1 MTAVN
6 GSLELWGGVE
16 CTISRVGDQYTRQL
30 DRTAHAT
37 RLDDIDRFAELG
49 IRAIRYPVLWE
60 QIAPDGLESAD
71 WTWPDERLQRLREL
85 DVVPIVGL
93 VHHGSGPADTSLVD
107 PEFPTKLA
115 AYAGAVAERYPWVEH
130 YTPVNEPLTTARF
143 SGLYGVWYPHGRDER
158 TFKEALFNEC
168 RATVLAMRAIRA
180 VNPGAKLVQTDD
192 LGKIY
197 STPLLA
203 YQAELSNQIRWLG
216 WDLICGK
223 VDEAHPLWEW
233 LTTTCEATP
242 EEILWFRDNP
252 CPPDILGVNY
262 YITSERFL
270 DENAENYPEHYRGGN
285 RQHRYADIETARA
298 LAQPTG
304 GIGPLLLE
312 AWERYGLPIA
322 ITEAHIDAKREDQ
335 LRWLA
340 EIWAGAE
347 QARSQGA
354 DVRAVTV
361 WGLLGLY
368 DWNCL
373 LTECRDYYESGAFD
387 VRGEVPRPTAIAG
400 LMKQLSRGSLPDD
413 PVLSGAGWWRRP
425 DRFYVQ
431 QPVSLPELTFPPRP
445 RIGGNRAPILIT
457 GATGTL
463 GRAFARICTERDLN
477 FRLLS
482 RADMDIADA
491 ASVERALDRY
501 QPWAVINTAGY
512 VRVDEAEK
520 DADRCFRENTH
531 GPATLAGVCAR
542 HGVGLVT
549 FSTDLVFNGEQDA
562 PYVETDSIQPL
573 NVYGESKARAE
584 KLVLDKHPDA
594 LVVRTS
600 SFFGPWDEHN
610 FIAVAL
616 RLLRNRQ
623 PFIASQDLTVSPT
636 YVPDLVHHCLDL
648 LIDREAGVWHLTNGH
663 PITWADLAVRAAQ
676 LAQVDPGSIQVCH
689 DHRRRL
695 VARRPRYSAM
705 GSHRS
710 FGMPSLDDALGRYF
724 AQATLHAEAAK
735 SGARPNARAA

>member
-1 MTAVN
+1 MTF
-6 GSLELWGGVE
+6 GTEKLELWGGVE
-16 CTISRVGDQYTRQL
+16 CTICRVGDSYNRQL
-30 DRTAHAT
+30 ERSAHAI
-37 RLDDIDRFAELG
+37 RLDDIDRFADTG
-49 IRAIRYPVLWE
+49 MTAIRYPVLWE
-60 QIAPDGLESAD
+60 QVAPEGPETAD
-71 WTWPDERLQRLREL
+71 WSWPDERLQRLRE
-85 DVVPIVGL
+85 VGIVPIVGL
-93 VHHGSGPADTSLVD
+93 VHHGSGPTYTSLVD
-107 PEFPTKLA
+107 PGFGPKLA
-115 AYAGAVAERYPWVEH
+115 EYAGAVARRYPWVEY

-158 TFKEALFNEC
+158 TFKDALFNEC
-168 RATVLAMRAIRA
+168 RGTVLAMRAIRA
-180 VNPGAKLVQTDD
+180 VNPDAKLVQTDD

-197 STPLLA
+197 STQLLA

-223 VDEAHPLWEW
+223 VDEAHPLWHW

-270 DENAENYPEHYRGGN
+270 DENTENYPEHYRGGN

-298 LAQPTG
+298 LAEPTG

-312 AWERYGLPIA
+312 AWERYRLPIA

-347 QARSQGA
+347 QARAQGA
-354 DVRAVTV
+354 DIRAVTI

-387 VRGEVPRPTAIAG
+387 VRSGEPRPTAIAA
-400 LMKQLSRGSLPDD
+400 LMKQLARGSLPDD
-413 PVLSGAGWWRRP
+413 PVLSGEGWWRRP
-425 DRFYVQ
+425 GRFFVGT
-431 QPVSLPELTFPPRP
+431 PVSLPELTFPPRP
-445 RIGGNRAPILIT
+445 RTGDNTAPILIT

-463 GRAFARICTERDLN
+463 GRAFARICSERDLN
-477 FRLLS
+477 VHLLT

-491 ASVERALDRY
+491 DSVERAFEKYR
-501 QPWAVINTAGY
+501 PWAVINTAGY
-512 VRVDEAEK
+512 VRVDEAER
-520 DADRCFRENTH
+520 DAERCFRENTH
-531 GPATLAGVCAR
+531 GPATLAAVCAR

-562 PYVETDSIQPL
+562 PYVETDTIHPL

-584 KLVLDKHPDA
+584 NLVLDRHPDA

-610 FIAVAL
+610 FISVAL
-616 RLLRNRQ
+616 RSLREGR
-623 PFIASQDLTVSPT
+623 PFVASQDMTVSPT
-636 YVPDLVHHCLDL
+636 YVPDLVHQCLDL
-648 LIDREAGVWHLTNGH
+648 LIDRENGIRHLTNDGAV
-663 PITWADLAVRAAQ
+663 TWAELATRAAH
-676 LAQVDPGSIQVCH
+676 LARVDPSGIQVCN

-695 VARRPRYSAM
+695 AARRPRYSAM
-705 GSHRS
+705 RS
-710 FGMPSLDDALGRYF
+710 EHAFGMPSLEDALGRYF
-724 AQATLHAEAAK
+724 VQAAANGK
-735 SGARPNARAA
+735 TPLPIPQPNARAA